1 MLKTRVIPALLL
13 RGAGLVKTTAF
24 KNPVYVGDPINAI
37 RIFNE
42 KEVDELVLLDIAA
55 SRTGSGPAFS
65 TIESI
70 ASECFMP
77 VAYGGGIT
85 TIEQVRRILGLGV
98 EKVVIN
104 AAALANPQFVEK
116 APVDV
121 LEKSRAKLVEA
132 ELALA
137 KLDEAINRLGV

>member
-55 SRTGSGPAFS
+55 SRTGRGPAFS

-85 TIEQVRRILGLGV
+85 TVEQVRRILGSGV

-104 AAALANPQFVEK
+104 AAALADPKIVRATAE
-116 APVDV
+116 DR
-121 LEKSRAKLVEA
+121 KSV
-132 ELALA
+132 
-137 KLDEAINRLGV
+137 V